1 MAMRR
6 GERSST
12 PLGVGDERQHH
23 VNEVQS
29 SMKLPKLQKGLSH
42 DNVIGTPRRP
52 SEDLRKALTDQT
64 PLPSLD
70 TQRTRGSLRSR
81 TKVNYDMRFHP
92 ADKVLRPN
100 HAATRAARRT
110 SSESESKVDGKLSNH
125 DDGQNEDTDKKDDTS
140 KRSPKQ
146 EVILEAIHHFTRTG
160 RQVKA
165 ANYDM
170 KRHPMD
176 DTLRPRAAAKR
187 LVRFQ
192 GLPSSPTDSKLEAT
206 DVDISSVDIPL
217 LEATSV
223 NENLCQKP
231 LSGEWNELS
240 DLDRRIYQLQH
251 GAPPGSELLP
261 LNWSEVVTR
270 LVEENLLAI
279 EQLGAYGGYA
289 ALEARYEEV
298 RLAIRE
304 SFGPNV
310 EKEPKHKNELQW
322 MYIES
327 ASVFDLPS
335 GHKYWRHHRESVVT
349 QSCENDSKI
358 QLPLSTEDSED
369 PFRSDVKELVGGQ
382 KALPESEVSLMESLN
397 NKISVSIQP
406 FMSEDE
412 VDELMSQQQSG
423 KKKPINVRS
432 VDSIKPMNREP
443 GIAAWSSESDGS
455 QLPPNAPPGVRRAAH
470 RMRKIKRDKRQREL
484 LAAGDRAEEEKST
497 SQASKDQ
504 QPVVDAT
511 SRSQSFAVVINQR
524 RPCSVVVGRVHQGQP
539 KQTPVSGG
547 RTSASPMVSDIRS
560 LKKTTNEEID
570 NNDTRSSRDDSSSTP
585 TRGDPMLGIEAPGM
599 SSAAAA
605 ANAFLTSYQQ
615 ILEPPRPAIPLTH
628 SLSYSVDPT
637 ATIFTAVNRARVR
650 PVATDF
656 FAG

>member
-1 MAMRR
+1 MAIRR
-6 GERSST
+6 GERSCT
-12 PLGVGDERQHH
+12 PPGIGDERQHH

-52 SEDLRKALTDQT
+52 SEDLKNALTDQT

-70 TQRTRGSLRSR
+70 AQRTRGSLRSR

-92 ADKVLRPN
+92 VDEVLRPN

-110 SSESESKVDGKLSNH
+110 TP
-125 DDGQNEDTDKKDDTS
+125 DDMS
-140 KRSPKQ
+140 KRSLKQ
-146 EVILEAIHHFTRTG
+146 EVVPEAIHHFTRTG

-176 DTLRPRAAAKR
+176 DTLRPKAAAKR
-187 LVRFQ
+187 GVRFQ
-192 GLPSSPTDSKLEAT
+192 GLPSSPSDSKLEPT
-206 DVDISSVDIPL
+206 DVGISSIDIPFL
-217 LEATSV
+217 SV
-223 NENLCQKP
+223 ASANDNLFQKP
-231 LSGEWNELS
+231 LSGAWNELS
-240 DLDRRIYQLQH
+240 DLDRRVYQLQH
-251 GAPPGSELLP
+251 GASPKSELLP
-261 LNWSEVVTR
+261 LNWAELVTR
-270 LVEENLLAI
+270 LVEENLLAM

-310 EKEPKHKNELQW
+310 EEEPKHEKELQW

-327 ASVFDLPS
+327 AYIFDLPS
-335 GHKYWRHHRESVVT
+335 GHKYWRHHCESVVT

-358 QLPLSTEDSED
+358 QLPLSTENSEK
-369 PFRSDVKELVGGQ
+369 PFRSNVKEPVEGQ
-382 KALPESEVSLMESLN
+382 IALPGPEESLIQALH

-412 VDELMSQQQSG
+412 VDELMSQQESQR
-423 KKKPINVRS
+423 KKPVNVGS
-432 VDSIKPMNREP
+432 VDSIESMDREP

-455 QLPPNAPPGVRRAAH
+455 QLSPNAPPGVRRAAH
-470 RMRKIKRDKRQREL
+470 RMRNIKREKRQRQL
-484 LAAGDRAEEEKST
+484 LEAGNRGEEEKSWQST
-497 SQASKDQ
+497 MQASKDQ
-504 QPVVDAT
+504 EPVVDAT
-511 SRSQSFAVVINQR
+511 SRSQSFAVFINQR
-524 RPCSVVVGRVHQGQP
+524 RPFPAVVGQVHQDPP
-539 KQTPVSGG
+539 KQTSVSGG
-547 RTSASPMVSDIRS
+547 RTSAPHVVSDIRS
-560 LKKTTNEEID
+560 VKKTTNEEID
-570 NNDTRSSRDDSSSTP
+570 NNDRQSSRDDSSTNP
-585 TRGDPMLGIEAPGM
+585 TRGEPIVGIEAPDM

-605 ANAFLTSYQQ
+605 ANAFLMSYQS
-615 ILEPPRPAIPLTH
+615 ILGPPEPAISLTH
-628 SLSYSVDPT
+628 PPPYRIDPT